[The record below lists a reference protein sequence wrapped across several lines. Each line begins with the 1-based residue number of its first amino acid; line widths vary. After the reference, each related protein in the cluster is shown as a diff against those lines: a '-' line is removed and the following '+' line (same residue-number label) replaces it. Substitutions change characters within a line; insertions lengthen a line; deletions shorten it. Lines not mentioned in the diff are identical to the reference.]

1 VHFIEF
7 IKGYLGCA
15 MGKARQSAK
24 TEMEKLKLKDMTCEE
39 LIKEAAKM

>member
-1 VHFIEF
+1 
-7 IKGYLGCA
+7 